1 MDNSRNARGG
11 TSPTFL
17 IPQLF
22 EFPSGVGVG
31 GGGGHGHHSCSCKPL
46 AVQPGG
52 GLGGKNG
59 KRRSK
64 STERINLLPV
74 SVPGALSP
82 PTAAAAGAAPA
93 AYLIP
98 ASAFPQEAFR

>member
-1 MDNSRNARGG
+1 MLERER

-31 GGGGHGHHSCSCKPL
+31 GGGHGHGHHSCSCKPI
-46 AVQPGG
+46 AVQPG

-82 PTAAAAGAAPA
+82 QTAAAAGAAPA

>member
-1 MDNSRNARGG
+1 MHNSGKEERER

-82 PTAAAAGAAPA
+82 STAAGTAPAA

>member
-1 MDNSRNARGG
+1 MQNIKKERAR
-11 TSPTFL
+11 TFPTFL

-22 EFPSGVGVG
+22 EFPSGVGG
-31 GGGGHGHHSCSCKPL
+31 GGHHSCSCKPL
-46 AVQPGG
+46 AVQPGGGVG

-82 PTAAAAGAAPA
+82 SAAAAGAAPA